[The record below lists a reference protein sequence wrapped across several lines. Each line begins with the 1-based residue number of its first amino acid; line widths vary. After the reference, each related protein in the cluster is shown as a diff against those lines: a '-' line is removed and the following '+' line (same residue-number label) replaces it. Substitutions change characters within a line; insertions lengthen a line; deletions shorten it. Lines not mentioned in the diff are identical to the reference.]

1 MSDKKSDWETPRHDP
16 DKKSGEQKR
25 ADIWSNGPTKVPNAE
40 HDRFNFIEFDEVR
53 GRRTAN
59 SKHEKASK
67 TAKPNGKKRLF
78 IFLGLLIALYLI
90 LKSLNPSV
98 SVFDTPYGVKALLF
112 MLIFGG
118 SFVYFSRASKK
129 AVFKAIFGWIAIV
142 SVIAGFYVVGKGDT
156 YRTMADNITP
166 AREVTAN
173 GEMQVQRARD
183 GHFWIMTQI
192 NGQNLP
198 MMVDTGASMV
208 VLSKKDAR
216 RIGIDVNKLRFN
228 GSSSTANGTVSYA
241 RTRLD
246 DFVIGHVA
254 FNNFT
259 VTVNG
264 GQMEGSL
271 LGLDALNQFKSYEMR
286 GDMMILRP

>member
-1 MSDKKSDWETPRHDP
+1 MSDKKSDWEIPRHDP
-16 DKKSGEQKR
+16 DKKSGDQKR
-25 ADIWSNGPTKVPNAE
+25 ADIWSNGPAKAPKSKEN
-40 HDRFNFIEFDEVR
+40 RFTFNEFDEAR
-53 GRRTAN
+53 GRKRAN
-59 SKHEKASK
+59 IEADSETDTPPPS
-67 TAKPNGKKRLF
+67 GKKRLF
-78 IFLGLLIALYLI
+78 IFLGLLVALYLI
-90 LKSLNPSV
+90 LKSLNPAV
-98 SVFDTPYGVKALLF
+98 SVFDTPYGVKAMLF

-118 SFVYFSRASKK
+118 SFVYFSRASKRAIFK
-129 AVFKAIFGWIAIV
+129 AVFGWIAIV
-142 SVIAGFYVVGKGDT
+142 SVIAGLYVVGKGDT
-156 YRTMADNITP
+156 YSTMADNIKP
-166 AREVTAN
+166 ARDVTAN

-192 NGQNLP
+192 NGQDLP

-216 RIGIDVNKLRFN
+216 RIGIDVNKLHFN
-228 GSSSTANGTVSYA
+228 GSSSTANGKVSFA

-246 DFVIGHVA
+246 NFVIGHVA

-271 LGLDALNQFKSYEMR
+271 LGLDALNQFKSYEIR
-286 GDMMILRP
+286 GNMMILRP

>member
-1 MSDKKSDWETPRHDP
+1 MSDKKSDWDIPKHDP

-25 ADIWSNGPTKVPNAE
+25 ADIWSSGPAKAPKAE
-40 HDRFNFIEFDEVR
+40 ENRFNFIEFDEVR
-53 GRRTAN
+53 GRRIAKD
-59 SKHEKASK
+59 KHDKASQI
-67 TAKPNGKKRLF
+67 AKPSGKKRLF
-78 IFLGLLIALYLI
+78 IFLGLLVALYLI

-98 SVFDTPYGVKALLF
+98 SVFDTPYGVKAMLF

-118 SFVYFSRASKK
+118 SFVYFSKASNRAIL
-129 AVFKAIFGWIAIV
+129 KAIFGWIAIV
-142 SVIAGFYVVGKGDT
+142 SVIAGLYVVGKGDT
-156 YRTMADNITP
+156 YSTMADNIKP
-166 AREVTAN
+166 ARDITAS

-192 NGQNLP
+192 NGQDLP

-208 VLSKKDAR
+208 VLSKRDAR

-228 GSSSTANGTVSYA
+228 GSSSTANGKVSFA

-246 DFVIGHVA
+246 NFVIGHVA

-271 LGLDALNQFKSYEMR
+271 LGLDALNQFKSYEIR
-286 GDMMILRP
+286 GNMMILRP